1 VLKPC
6 NGLTPTGFSY
16 RFGVTQLPFQGF
28 SGHRLRKH
36 SRALAL
42 HMYSSINSRNYS
54 VKGDK
59 YTIIKPFTSSYN
71 AILDVIKSDDN
82 NLNKQINSPPP
93 QPLKIY

>member
-1 VLKPC
+1 
-6 NGLTPTGFSY
+6 
-16 RFGVTQLPFQGF
+16 
-28 SGHRLRKH
+28 
-36 SRALAL
+36 
-42 HMYSSINSRNYS
+42 MYSSINSRNYS

-93 QPLKIY
+93 PRNLLKFIKGPLKVIN